1 MTTLMMEM
9 LRHFLQSLRAFTG
22 ISRLPQ
28 GVSLIVLSAAVYGL
42 TMVVTKGALE
52 HLPPIT
58 LLTIQTASSV
68 TFFWAIVFLQGIQV
82 SLRWNTFKAG
92 FPGLLEPG
100 LSYLFGMFG
109 LSLTTASNATFIGTM
124 EPVVTIAL
132 SWLILKERISK
143 LLIGLGLVACLGVA
157 IVAAPDAASA
167 GQGSIWGDALVFLS
181 VVFAS
186 LYAIS
191 TSRSIKHLAP
201 VVLAAMQQSFALLFF
216 LVMMIGAFSLRLETI
231 VFTSATWFSLLVA
244 VASGAF
250 GYGTAFLLYLA
261 ALRHQ
266 TAGRTS
272 VYLTLIPIFGVL
284 GAYVLLGERLLLSQG
299 LGGGLILLAIIG
311 ISRASDQVTVS
322 IPNIPD
328 QDIKK

>member
-1 MTTLMMEM
+1 MITLMTEM
-9 LRHFLQSLRAFTG
+9 LRYFLQSFRAFTQFPKL
-22 ISRLPQ
+22 SQ
-28 GVSLIVLSAAVYGL
+28 GVGLIVLSAAVYGL

-68 TFFWAIVFLQGIQV
+68 IFFWTIVLLQGV
-82 SLRWNTFKAG
+82 RVPLRWNTLKAG
-92 FPGLLEPG
+92 VPGLLEPG

-132 SWLILKERISK
+132 SWLILKERISR
-143 LLIGLGLVACLGVA
+143 LLIVLGLIACLGVT
-157 IVAAPDAASA
+157 IVAAPDATSK
-167 GQGSIWGDALVFLS
+167 GQGSLWGDTLMFLN
-181 VVFAS
+181 VLFAS

-216 LVMMIGAFSLRLETI
+216 LVVMVGAFNLRLETI
-231 VFTSATWFSLLVA
+231 VSTPATWFSLLVA
-244 VASGAF
+244 IASGAF

-266 TAGRTS
+266 TAGRIS
-272 VYLTLIPIFGVL
+272 VYLTLVPIFGVL

-299 LGGGLILLAIIG
+299 LGGGLILLAVIS
-311 ISRASDQVTVS
+311 ISR
-322 IPNIPD
+322 IPD
-328 QDIKK
+328 QTTRK

>member
-1 MTTLMMEM
+1 MITLMTEM
-9 LRHFLQSLRAFTG
+9 LRHFLQSFRVFTQ
-22 ISRLPQ
+22 IPRLPQ
-28 GVSLIVLSAAVYGL
+28 GVGLIVLSAAVYGL
-42 TMVVTKGALE
+42 TIVATKGALD

-58 LLTIQTASSV
+58 LLTIQTGSSV
-68 TFFWAIVFLQGIQV
+68 IFFWAIICLRGIQV

-143 LLIGLGLVACLGVA
+143 LLIVLGLLACLGVA
-157 IVAAPDAASA
+157 IVAIPDATSK
-167 GQGSIWGDALVFLS
+167 GQGSLWGDALMSLS
-181 VVFAS
+181 VLFAS
-186 LYAIS
+186 LYAIT

-216 LVMMIGAFSLRLETI
+216 LVMMMGAFSLHLETI
-231 VFTSATWFSLLVA
+231 VFTPATWFSLLVA
-244 VASGAF
+244 MLSGAF
-250 GYGTAFLLYLA
+250 GYGTAFLLYLT

-266 TAGRTS
+266 TAGRIS
-272 VYLTLIPIFGVL
+272 VYLTLVPIFGVL

-299 LGGGLILLAIIG
+299 LGGGLILLAIFG
-311 ISRASDQVTVS
+311 ILRV
-322 IPNIPD
+322 PD
-328 QDIKK
+328 QATRK